1 MTEQLKELK
10 SKYEADTADLQ
21 GKISGLKLTSAL
33 DTALNGDWEADGWGP
48 DYLSWSLPSG
58 YSGTTST
65 SAGWIH
71 NSSPGESNS
80 ETFDYYQS

>member
-1 MTEQLKELK
+1 M
-10 SKYEADTADLQ
+10 Q
-21 GKISGLKLTSAL
+21 GKYKQDHDNLTQELAKVK
-33 DTALNGDWEADGWGP
+33 LNGDWEVDGWGP